1 MINLANEIVLWDSPN
16 GARIPATVAS
26 VSELSGYINML
37 SPREIDKIKV
47 SFEAG
52 LFDMATE
59 YTWNRTIA
67 ILRDKIMSF
76 GKEFVLEMLGRS
88 EDNLSDS
95 SDFLSDVDII
105 NLSADLGLI
114 NKTAKILFLQNS
126 ELLKHFLTRSVEEE
140 LDITQAQACI
150 KGCINYVL
158 AMNDDGFSISF
169 TNFREKLKREIISE
183 KHDIFQSL
191 MNSPYFYKKTTTR
204 TLLNLSKSEKGAERE
219 IVFANMVT
227 IIPNIW
233 GDLLSDDRYPVGFAY
248 AEATNAGD
256 MALVR
261 ALKSVLLKVKGF
273 DYVPESLRSNTF
285 VDAANHLLE
294 VHYGNN
300 NFYNEPAAAKQL
312 LNLGSSIP
320 VPALGKC
327 ITATIAC
334 KIGSV
339 WGVSWEA
346 QVYLDQILAN
356 LTDDRWEYYFN
367 KVFVGEEIIL
377 IKLAD
382 SSVINRWCEMVI
394 KYDLHNKNITNH
406 QAKML
411 LQDSAK
417 NNKKKVEKLSD
428 DMYNELRG

>member
-1 MINLANEIVLWDSPN
+1 MANEIVLWDSPN

-37 SPREIDKIKV
+37 SPREIDRIKV

-67 ILRDKIMSF
+67 VLRDKIMSF
-76 GKEFVLEMLGRS
+76 GKEFVLEMLGRN
-88 EDNLSDS
+88 EDSLSDS

-126 ELLKHFLTRSVEEE
+126 ELLKHYLVRTVEDE
-140 LDITQAQACI
+140 LDVTQAQACI
-150 KGCINYVL
+150 KGCIKYVL

-169 TNFREKLKREIISE
+169 TNFREKLKRQIISE
-183 KHDIFQSL
+183 EHDIYQTL
-191 MNSPYFYKKTTTR
+191 MNSPYFYKRTTTR

-227 IIPNIW
+227 IIPSIW
-233 GDLLSDDRYPVGFAY
+233 EDLLSDDRYPIGFAY

-256 MALVR
+256 LPLVR

-285 VDAANHLLE
+285 IEAANHLLE
-294 VHYGNN
+294 VHFGNN
-300 NFYNEPAAAKQL
+300 NFHNEPAAAKL
-312 LNLGSSIP
+312 LFDLGSSIP
-320 VPALGKC
+320 APALGKC
-327 ITATIAC
+327 MTSTISC
-334 KIGSV
+334 KIGNTWNIS
-339 WGVSWEA
+339 WGA
-346 QVYLDQILAN
+346 QTYIDGILSN

-367 KVFVGEEIIL
+367 KVFIGDETIL
-377 IKLAD
+377 LKLRD
-382 SSVINRWCEMVI
+382 LNIVERWCEFVI
-394 KYDLHNKNITNH
+394 QYDINNKNIQEHHVN
-406 QAKML
+406 QL
-411 LQDSAK
+411 LQASSRNSTRRVKEIAQQIYDQ
-417 NNKKKVEKLSD
+417 
-428 DMYNELRG
+428 LR